1 MHKGHLSAI
10 DAGFLYIETPEMPMH
25 IGALYLLK
33 PPAHGS
39 ENYAAEYRAMIA
51 ARMHTAPL
59 FTHKLAAMPFDLANP
74 VWIEDDDVDLDYH
87 IRQVTL
93 TKPGTMDQLEK
104 LVGRLHSSLLDR
116 SRPLWEFFIIDGLEN
131 GDLAFYSKVHH
142 AALDGQ
148 AGMKLTL
155 ALLDAT
161 VEPRDV
167 GAPPPRVRS
176 RNYQLGIGE
185 MLWSATTNALSQY
198 VKLARVAPKVVKS
211 AIDTY
216 RAKDADGKW
225 GLAKFKG
232 AFALAPRTH
241 FNVTITNQRSF
252 AAKSLPI
259 AEVKAAGKA
268 VGATVNDTVMALC
281 SGALMRYLADYGET
295 PEKSLIAAV
304 PMSMRPEGD
313 ASQNNQVTMLPVS
326 LHSDIKDPVKRLAAI
341 RKSAGRMKDLGGKM
355 KGLGSLDAPSI
366 GTPWLMTGL
375 VSLYGRSHLAD
386 NLPPIA
392 NVAISNVPG
401 PNYPLYMTR
410 AMLRS
415 MYPVSI
421 PAHGIGCNITVQSY
435 NGNLDFGITACRRA
449 MPDVKKLANYLGDAL
464 EELKAAI
471 AKAAAEA
478 PPEAP
483 AKPPAKAEARP
494 AKAPKAAAAAKTG
507 RRAPKAAAAP
517 HLHS

>member
-25 IGALYLLK
+25 IGALYVLK
-33 PPAHGS
+33 PPARGC
-39 ENYAAEYRAMIA
+39 ENYAADYRAMIA

-116 SRPLWEFFIIDGLEN
+116 SRPLWEFFVIDGLEN

-161 VEPRDV
+161 EEPRDV
-167 GAPPPRVRS
+167 GAPPPRARS
-176 RNYQLGIGE
+176 RDYHLGIGE

-216 RAKDADGKW
+216 RATDADGKW

-241 FNVTITNQRSF
+241 FNVSITNQRAFGS
-252 AAKSLPI
+252 KSLPI

-268 VGATVNDTVMALC
+268 VGATVNDVVMALC
-281 SGALMRYLADYGET
+281 SGALLRYLADYGET
-295 PEKSLIAAV
+295 PQKSLIAAV
-304 PMSMRPEGD
+304 PISMRPEGD
-313 ASQNNQVTMLPVS
+313 TSQNNQVTMLPVS
-326 LHSDIKDPVKRLAAI
+326 LHSDIADPLKRLAAI

-355 KGLGSLDAPSI
+355 KGLGSLDVPSI

-386 NLPPIA
+386 NLPPVA

-401 PNYPLYMTR
+401 PNFPLYMTR
-410 AMLRS
+410 AMLRA

-421 PAHGIGCNITVQSY
+421 PTHGVGCNITVQPY
-435 NGNLDFGITACRRA
+435 NGQLDFGLTACRRA
-449 MPDVKKLANYLGDAL
+449 MPDVKKLAGYLGDAL

-471 AKAAAEA
+471 A
-478 PPEAP
+478 
-483 AKPPAKAEARP
+483 
-494 AKAPKAAAAAKTG
+494 AAAAAPPTSEAGTPQAAKPAKG
-507 RRAPKAAAAP
+507 RRRAAKAAAGAP